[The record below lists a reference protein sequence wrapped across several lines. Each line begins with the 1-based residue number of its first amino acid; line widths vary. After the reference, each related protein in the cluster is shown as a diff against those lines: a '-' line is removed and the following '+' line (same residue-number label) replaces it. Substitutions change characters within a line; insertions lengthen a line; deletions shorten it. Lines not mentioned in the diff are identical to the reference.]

1 MKLTAKHCSAASIPP
16 GKKET
21 LLSDGGGLYLRL
33 RLRSNGTT
41 VSRDWLFRF
50 TAPGGRKGKLSL
62 GRLADVPL
70 ALARERAGEQ
80 RQLLSAK
87 VDPAIHRIE
96 QVAVAKRRSFDT
108 LETVAR
114 AWHKEAA
121 LLGRW
126 SVGYERKVLRMIE
139 LHLLP
144 KLGARPLHLV
154 SPPEVHS
161 LLMTVAV
168 ETRETAGELR
178 THVKRIY
185 AFAVRNEMITPAAN
199 FMAAT
204 KMDLPVYRA
213 KNFAAILKPDAVGQ
227 LLRDLK
233 EYRGNFITK
242 CLLEIMPLVFQRPGQ
257 VRRMSW
263 DQVDFEAGVWTCPA
277 QIMKLRRV
285 DKEHEQT
292 PDHVVPLSKQALE
305 ILRSLHQV
313 TGPSGFVF
321 KPAARRSDVTRT
333 ISENTV
339 NSALRALG
347 YDTQKDITGH
357 GFRAMARTLL
367 VERLGWNKDVVER
380 HLAHKTQEELGT
392 SYDRTQF
399 LAQRLEMVQAWADY
413 LDSLRDGRTAPGL
426 RLVA

>member
-1 MKLTAKHCSAASIPP
+1 MKLTSKQCAAALIPP
-16 GKKET
+16 GKQET

-33 RLRSNGTT
+33 RLRSDGT

-62 GRLADVPL
+62 GRLTDVPL

-87 VDPAIHRIE
+87 VDPKIHRIE
-96 QVAVAKRRSFDT
+96 QVTVAKRRAFDT
-108 LETVAR
+108 METVAR

-121 LLGRW
+121 VLGKW
-126 SVGYERKVLRMIE
+126 SANYERKVLRMIE

-154 SPPEVHS
+154 SPPEVHG
-161 LLMTVAV
+161 LLMAVAV

-178 THVKRIY
+178 THLKRMY
-185 AFAVRNEMITPAAN
+185 AFAVRNEMIVPAAN
-199 FMAAT
+199 FMAVT
-204 KMDLPVYRA
+204 QMDLPVYRTT
-213 KNFAAILKPDAVGQ
+213 NFATILKPEAVGQ

-242 CLLEIMPLVFQRPGQ
+242 SLLEIMPLVFQRPGQ

-263 DQVDFEAGVWTCPA
+263 DQIDFETGVWTCPA
-277 QIMKLRRV
+277 EIMKLRRV

-292 PDHVVPLSKQALE
+292 PTHLVPLSKQALE
-305 ILRSLHQV
+305 ILRNLHQV
-313 TGPSGFVF
+313 TGPSGFGF
-321 KPAARRSDVTRT
+321 KPAARRSDATRT

-347 YDTQKDITGH
+347 YDTRTEITGH

-367 VERLGWNKDVVER
+367 VERLEWNRDVVER
-380 HLAHKTQEELGT
+380 HLAHKTREELGT

-399 LAQRLEMVQAWADY
+399 LTQRLAMVQAWADY
-413 LDSLRDGRTAPGL
+413 LDGLRDGKTTPAL
-426 RLVA
+426 RLAA